1 MKSLRLTTPAF
12 ATAFVFVA
20 IALVFGQQ
28 YLPGEPQHKAGASI
42 TAAFEGWFTNK
53 DGSYSLLIGYM
64 NRNQTQALD
73 IPIGPSNKF
82 EPGAIDRGQPTHFLP
97 GRQWGMFVI
106 TLPKNYPPT
115 QQISWTIA
123 ANGQATTVPFYL
135 HRDYEVSPFLGI
147 LENTPPVLRFAENG
161 PAAQGPVAMTVERFT
176 EANTPLSLSVWVS
189 DDGKLTSAQVRT
201 PPRNRDPVSLVWSKY
216 RGPGM
221 VTFEK
226 DHPKVERTSA
236 DGEPGISGKATTTVT
251 FSEAGDYML
260 HLTVND
266 YSGVGGGGFQCCW
279 TTGLVNVKVK

>member
-1 MKSLRLTTPAF
+1 MTSQRVTTGAI
-12 ATAFVFVA
+12 AAALVSAA
-20 IALVFGQQ
+20 IALVSGQQ

-73 IPIGPSNKF
+73 IPLGPSNKF

-106 TLPKNYPPT
+106 NLPKTYPIT
-115 QQISWTIA
+115 QQISWTIV
-123 ANGQATTVPFYL
+123 ANGQPTTVPFYL

-147 LENTPPVLRFAENG
+147 LDNTPPVLRFEEHG
-161 PAAQGPVAMTVERFT
+161 TVAQGPVAMTIERT
-176 EANTPLSLSVWVS
+176 ASLNEPMPLTVWVS
-189 DDGKLTSAQVRT
+189 DDGKLTSAQART
-201 PPRNRDPVSLVWSKY
+201 PPRNRDPVSLVWSKF
-216 RGPGM
+216 RGPGT

-226 DHPKVERTSA
+226 DKPKVEKTTA
-236 DGEPGISGKATTTVT
+236 EGEPGISGKATTTAMFT
-251 FSEAGDYML
+251 EAGDYVL

-279 TTGLVNVKVK
+279 TTGLVNVRVQ